1 MSKIT
6 IELFGRESELVAF
19 SQDGRKSLVINFND
33 ALDGYVALGR
43 VTARIKGTECAI
55 DLRNLADGS
64 YTPHLI
70 LSDKTIDLPEVRLHC
85 GIITPSE
92 PEVAYTTRLSLRERR
107 LSHRVDMLEKRL
119 DEITKRITCSSIFGT
134 TP

>member
-1 MSKIT
+1 MSKIN

-19 SQDGRKSLVINFND
+19 SQDGIKSLVIEFNEE
-33 ALDGYVALGR
+33 LDGYVALGK
-43 VTARIKGTECAI
+43 VTARIRGRGCAI
-55 DLRNLADGS
+55 DLRNLPDGE

-70 LSDKTIDLPEVRLHC
+70 LSDKTLDLPEVRLHC

-107 LSHRVDMLEKRL
+107 LRERVDMLEKRL
-119 DEITKRITCSSIFGT
+119 DEITKRITGSSIFGT

>member
-1 MSKIT
+1 MSKIN
-6 IELFGRESELVAF
+6 IELFGRETELVSF
-19 SQDGRKSLVINFND
+19 SQDGRKSLVIEFNEE
-33 ALDGYVALGR
+33 LDGYVALGT
-43 VTARIKGTECAI
+43 VTARLRGTGCAI
-55 DLRNLADGS
+55 DLRNLPDGS

-70 LSDKTIDLPEVRLHC
+70 LSDKTLDLPEVKLYS

-107 LSHRVDMLEKRL
+107 LSQRVDKLEKRL
-119 DEITKRITCSSIFGT
+119 DEITKRITGSSIFGT